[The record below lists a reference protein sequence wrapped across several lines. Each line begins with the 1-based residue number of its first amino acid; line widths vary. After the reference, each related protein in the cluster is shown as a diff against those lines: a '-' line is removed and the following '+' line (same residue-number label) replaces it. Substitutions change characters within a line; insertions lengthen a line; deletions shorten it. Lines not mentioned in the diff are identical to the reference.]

1 MYLTEGPQQLGVI
14 VYSNILTDTYRRTTF
29 DRLSSRLNATHVN
42 GVGNNAGVFDFE
54 VILGGAGRD
63 KGRKHSSS
71 HSRRDRPPTESN
83 DYLRTKNHKLT
94 LVIMNYTIGIN
105 QIKWSYTECLKI
117 SMQ

>member
-1 MYLTEGPQQLGVI
+1 MFVYLTEGPQQLGVI

-42 GVGNNAGVFDFE
+42 GVGNNAGVFDFD
-54 VILGGAGRD
+54 VIRRD

-105 QIKWSYTECLKI
+105 QIK
-117 SMQ
+117 